1 MGSIFGKN
9 LKLSLF
15 GESHGSG
22 VGLVLDG
29 FPPGLLVDEVAIR
42 RELDR
47 RKPGQNAWSTSRS
60 EGDLPQIMGGIYQ
73 GRTTGAPLAI
83 FFKNQDTRSQDYS
96 NLETHYRPSHADFTG
111 MMRYEGFNDPR
122 GGGHFS
128 GRLTTGMVYAG
139 ALAKQWLAGLGEQG
153 PQGMQ
158 SGQSIDILG
167 HLSQVGQTF
176 DLSLEQ
182 AMEEK
187 KSLQADFPM
196 FSERAA
202 ASAKEE
208 IESAR
213 MSLDSVGAKITV
225 AALNVPVGVGN
236 PIFENL
242 ESHVASALFAVPGVK
257 GISFG
262 SGFDLV
268 GMRGSEANDCLYEL
282 DGKTLTRTNHS
293 GGINGGI
300 SNGMPIVVHV
310 AVKPTASIG
319 LAQETLKGNGQLGL
333 LQIKGRHDPC
343 IGPRALPVIE
353 AMFALALMDLLMEK
367 NYSCTGK

>member
-1 MGSIFGKN
+1 MGSVFGKN

-15 GESHGSG
+15 GESHGAG

-60 EGDLPQIMGGIYQ
+60 EGDLPQIMGGIYR
-73 GRTTGAPLAI
+73 GLTTGTPLAI
-83 FFKNQDTRSQDYS
+83 FFKNQDTRSQDYG
-96 NLETHYRPSHADFTG
+96 NLESHYRPSHADFTG
-111 MMRYEGFNDPR
+111 MVRYDGFNDPR

-139 ALAKQWLAGLGEQG
+139 ALAKQWL
-153 PQGMQ
+153 
-158 SGQSIDILG
+158 SGQGIEVLG
-167 HLSQVGQTF
+167 HLSQVGQTL
-176 DLSLEQ
+176 DQPLE
-182 AMEEK
+182 AALEEHK
-187 KSLQADFPM
+187 CIQPDFPM
-196 FSERAA
+196 FSESAA
-202 ASAKEE
+202 AAAKAE

-225 AALNVPVGVGN
+225 AALNMPVGVGN

-268 GMRGSEANDCLYEL
+268 GMRGSEANDRLYEA

-319 LAQETLKGNGQLGL
+319 LPQETLKENGQLGL

-353 AMFALALMDLLMEK
+353 AMFALALMDLLMERRAH
-367 NYSCTGK
+367 TAGK